1 MNLSVVLRLLEV
13 LYSCMKWTWWMLFQ
27 HIWYRRLAC
36 MGFHTTNQFH
46 PKLCS
51 EFWKCYSCFHPNT
64 LSFTKLATQSNITRS
79 RSLNTVYLRKNEANG
94 SRELIVTKR
103 GFELLCCFY
112 RLFKK
117 KVFIASQT
125 QVKEKPFWG
134 LVTFRTSDFFI
145 PGLIPLLKYV
155 VITFI
160 KEVYHIHRHD
170 EKPDPNT
177 LLYYLCLI

>member
-1 MNLSVVLRLLEV
+1 MHEVNMMNVIPTHLISAPSLHGLSYHESISPKTMLRILKMLLLFPSQYFIIHQACNPVQYYALEV
-13 LYSCMKWTWWMLFQ
+13 FEYCLPSEKWSQWLE
-27 HIWYRRLAC
+27 RA
-36 MGFHTTNQFH
+36 N
-46 PKLCS
+46 
-51 EFWKCYSCFHPNT
+51 CY
-64 LSFTKLATQSNITRS
+64 K
-79 RSLNTVYLRKNEANG
+79 K
-94 SRELIVTKR
+94 